1 MKGLES
7 ILEPGF
13 GLELIAA
20 VRDER
25 LDAAIVS
32 LPAPT
37 AGLRTTQLGR
47 ERSVAALPVSHPSR
61 VQPSV
66 RLDQVAPERIVVL
79 PQRIAAGKGAVGG
92 LFAPTAPALN
102 W

>member
-1 MKGLES
+1 VADLKT

-13 GLELIAA
+13 GLDLIAA

-37 AGLRTTQLGR
+37 AGLRELLR
-47 ERSVAALPVSHPSR
+47 VARQRPRRRRTARLTVAR
-61 VQPSV
+61 VDRFRAS
-66 RLDQVAPERIVVL
+66 
-79 PQRIAAGKGAVGG
+79 
-92 LFAPTAPALN
+92 
-102 W
+102 

>member
-1 MKGLES
+1 
-7 ILEPGF
+7 
-13 GLELIAA
+13 
-20 VRDER
+20 
-25 LDAAIVS
+25 
-32 LPAPT
+32 
-37 AGLRTTQLGR
+37 
-47 ERSVAALPVSHPSR
+47 